1 MNEGKLFKT
10 SPSFFK
16 SKMKYS
22 QAKSSNLK
30 AIEIAVLAM
39 IWLGIFSIPFFQNRQ
54 YGLVD
59 WSQVFIEWIR
69 MFSFFVIFV
78 FNAFYL
84 VPKLL
89 FQKKYIPYIGYAL
102 LAIFVVIGISIIIQ
116 FFLIPVEPLAMPP
129 MNLGPGMPPME
140 LGSKMPAPMG
150 FRTPHIEGQ
159 KSILM
164 IFTDNLIISILVVG
178 AGTTLKMMSQW
189 LNEEN
194 RRMDV
199 EKEQLKTELA
209 LLRHQVSPHFFM
221 NTLNNIHAMIDINVD
236 SAKDAIIRLST
247 LMRYLLYDTAQ
258 GQTSLKKEVE
268 FIESYIT
275 LMQLRFS
282 KKVVITVELP
292 ERIPDIQIPPMLFIS
307 FLENAFKHGVSY
319 QAESFVS
326 FKLGFIDNQ
335 LNCAIRNSKHSSKES
350 HDKSYSGIGLTNI
363 RKSLAL
369 LFKNDYT
376 LTIKENDKEFEVQLK
391 IPVYENKM
399 LSH

>member
-1 MNEGKLFKT
+1 
-10 SPSFFK
+10 
-16 SKMKYS
+16 MKYI
-22 QAKSSNLK
+22 QTKSPNLRT
-30 AIEIAVLAM
+30 IEIVVLTM
-39 IWLGIFSIPFFQNRQ
+39 IWLSIFSIPFFQNRQ
-54 YGLVD
+54 SGLVD
-59 WSQVFIEWIR
+59 WNDVFAEWIR
-69 MFSFFVIFV
+69 MFSFLIIFIL
-78 FNAFYL
+78 NAFYF

-89 FQKKYIPYIGYAL
+89 FQKKYLSYIGYTL
-102 LAIFVVIGISIIIQ
+102 LVLFVVIGISIFVQ
-116 FFLIPVEPLAMPP
+116 YFLLPVEPLSMPP
-129 MNLGPGMPPME
+129 MDLGPGMPPME
-140 LGSKMPAPMG
+140 LGSKMPAPLG
-150 FRTPHIEGQ
+150 FRTPHVQEQ
-159 KSILM
+159 KSIVM
-164 IFTDNLIISILVVG
+164 TFFDNFIISILVVA
-178 AGTTLKMMSQW
+178 AGTSIKMISQW

-194 RRMDV
+194 RRKDV

-236 SAKDAIIRLST
+236 AAKDAIIRLST

-282 KKVVITVELP
+282 KKVIITVELP
-292 ERIPDIQIPPMLFIS
+292 EEIPDLKIPPMLFIS

-326 FKLGFIDNQ
+326 FSLQLNENQ
-335 LNCAIRNSKHSSKES
+335 LYCIIKNSKHSSKENL
-350 HDKSYSGIGLTNI
+350 DKSYSGIGLTNI

-369 LFKNDYT
+369 LFENNYS
-376 LTIKENDKEFEVQLK
+376 LAINENDKEFEVQLK

>member
-1 MNEGKLFKT
+1 
-10 SPSFFK
+10 
-16 SKMKYS
+16 MKYI
-22 QAKSSNLK
+22 QPKSPYLK
-30 AIEIAVLAM
+30 GIEIIVLTM

-59 WSQVFIEWIR
+59 WSKVSVEWIR
-69 MFSFFVIFV
+69 MFTFLVIFMI
-78 FNAFYL
+78 NAYYL

-89 FQKKYIPYIGYAL
+89 FHKKYVPYVGFTL
-102 LAIFVVIGISIIIQ
+102 SAILICIGISIIIQ
-116 FFLIPVEPLAMPP
+116 NLLMPVEPLSMPP
-129 MNLGPGMPPME
+129 MDLGPGMPPME

-150 FRTPHIEGQ
+150 FRTPHIQEQ
-159 KSILM
+159 KSLLM
-164 IFTDNLIISILVVG
+164 IFTDNMIIAILVVG
-178 AGTTLKMMSQW
+178 AGTTLKMMSKW

-236 SAKDAIIRLST
+236 TAKDAIIRLST
-247 LMRYLLYDTAQ
+247 LMRYLLYETAQ

-282 KKVVITVELP
+282 KKVVITVKLP
-292 ERIPDIQIPPMLFIS
+292 DRIPDIQIPPMLFIS
-307 FLENAFKHGVSY
+307 FVENAFKHGVSY

-326 FKLGFIDNQ
+326 FNLELNEHQ
-335 LNCAIRNSKHSSKES
+335 LDCTIRNSKHPTKEIK
-350 HDKSYSGIGLTNI
+350 DKSYSGIGLTNI
-363 RKSLAL
+363 RKSLDL
-369 LFKNDYT
+369 LFKDEYT
-376 LTIKENDKEFEVQLK
+376 LNIHENDKEFEVQFI
-391 IPVYENKM
+391 IPVHENKM
-399 LSH
+399 PGH

>member
-1 MNEGKLFKT
+1 ME
-10 SPSFFK
+10 
-16 SKMKYS
+16 YS
-22 QAKSSNLK
+22 QTKSSNLK
-30 AIEIAVLAM
+30 SIELVVLTL
-39 IWLGIFSIPFFQNRQ
+39 IWLGVFSIPFFQNRQ

-59 WSQVFIEWIR
+59 WSKVFDEWIR
-69 MFSFFVIFV
+69 MFSFLLIFIL
-78 FNAFYL
+78 NAYYF

-89 FQKKYIPYIGYAL
+89 FQKKYISYVGYII
-102 LAIFVVIGISIIIQ
+102 LAIFVIIGTYVLLLYS
-116 FFLIPVEPLAMPP
+116 FTPSEPLSMPP

-150 FRTPHIEGQ
+150 FRTPHIQEQ
-159 KSILM
+159 KSIIM

-194 RRMDV
+194 RRKDV

-221 NTLNNIHAMIDINVD
+221 NTLNNIHAMIDINVET
-236 SAKDAIIRLST
+236 AKDAIIRLST
-247 LMRYLLYDTAQ
+247 LMRYLLYDSAQ

-275 LMQLRFS
+275 LMKLRFS
-282 KKVVITVELP
+282 KKVIIIVNLP

-326 FKLGFIDNQ
+326 FNLQINDNQ
-335 LNCAIRNSKHSSKES
+335 IYCVIKNSKHIARES

-363 RKSLAL
+363 RKSLDL
-369 LFKNDYT
+369 LFKNDYS
-376 LTIKENDKEFEVQLK
+376 LNINENDRYFEVQLK
-391 IPVYENKM
+391 IPIYENKM

>member
-1 MNEGKLFKT
+1 
-10 SPSFFK
+10 
-16 SKMKYS
+16 MKYI
-22 QAKSSNLK
+22 QPKPSNLK
-30 AIEIAVLAM
+30 SIELIVLIM
-39 IWLGIFSIPFFQNRQ
+39 IWFVIFSIPFFQNRQ

-59 WSQVFIEWIR
+59 WRNVFDEWIR
-69 MFSFFVIFV
+69 MFSFLVIFML
-78 FNAFYL
+78 NAYYF

-89 FQKKYIPYIGYAL
+89 FQKKYVPYIEYTL
-102 LAIFVVIGISIIIQ
+102 LSIFAVIGISVLVQ
-116 FFLIPVEPLAMPP
+116 YFLMPVEPLSMPP
-129 MNLGPGMPPME
+129 MDLGPGMPPME

-150 FRTPHIEGQ
+150 FRTPHIQEQ

-178 AGTTLKMMSQW
+178 AGTTFKMMSKW

-282 KKVVITVELP
+282 KKVVIVVELP
-292 ERIPDIQIPPMLFIS
+292 ERIPEIQIPPMLFIS

-319 QAESFVS
+319 QADSFVF
-326 FKLGFIDNQ
+326 FKLEFIENQ
-335 LNCAIRNSKHSSKES
+335 LNCTIKNSKHTSRES
-350 HDKSYSGIGLTNI
+350 YDKSYSGIGLTNI

-376 LTIKENDKEFEVQLK
+376 LTIHENEKEFEVQLI